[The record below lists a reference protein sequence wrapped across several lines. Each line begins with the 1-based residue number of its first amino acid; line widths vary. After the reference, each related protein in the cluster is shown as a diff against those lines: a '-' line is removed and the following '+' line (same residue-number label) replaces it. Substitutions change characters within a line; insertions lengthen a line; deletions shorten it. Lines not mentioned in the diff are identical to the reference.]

1 MKKIIIATIVW
12 SALFTSWAFADYLA
26 EPMLINEP
34 TSVVSDGTTRYLENK
49 YDIIIRNNFLDADYD
64 YNNMNYYTS
73 KIKAENIVIPDEI
86 KTSAKKI
93 YFLIEEW
100 NSRIYDT
107 YNYARDES
115 MKVENV
121 TDEYNYKIVEYK
133 EWQKEYIFK
142 NSDLVKD
149 FTKDED
155 KSVTITLMADISDS
169 EKIPLSTSAYN
180 YINTKEE
187 VLQQLL
193 SDSKW
198 YDYYYT
204 YFNSDNLEK
213 YLITIWEKKTRSEY
227 KNILNK
233 IINKVSQAKK
243 LNDDNWKNILANIKL
258 ESDFKNNLDKYELFN
273 ETKNL
278 LDSLE
283 IASKNQIQNIK
294 AFDAIDSLL
303 K

>member
-1 MKKIIIATIVW
+1 MKKIIIATIVG
-12 SALFTSWAFADYLA
+12 SALFTSGTFADYLA
-26 EPMLINEP
+26 EPMLISEP
-34 TSVVSDGTTRYLENK
+34 TSVVSSDTTSYLANK
-49 YDIIIRNNFLDADYD
+49 YDIIIRNNFLDSDYD

-93 YFLIEEW
+93 YFLIEEG
-100 NSRIYDT
+100 NSRIYNTFD
-107 YNYARDES
+107 YARDES

-133 EWQKEYIFK
+133 EGQKEYIFK

-149 FTKDED
+149 FTKDEY
-155 KSVTITLMADISDS
+155 KSVTITLMAEISDS

-187 VLQQLL
+187 VLQQLI
-193 SDSKW
+193 SDGKG

-213 YLITIWEKKTRSEY
+213 YLITIGEKNSRSEY

-243 LNDDNWKNILANIKL
+243 LNDDNGKNILANIKL

-278 LDSLE
+278 LDSLD

-294 AFDAIDSLL
+294 AFDAIDTLL